1 MAISVGYNY
10 GKSPIGTEDVNAN
23 LGSTAIVE
31 HHLSFGI
38 TRKFSDKVSGSFA
51 YTHAFNN
58 KVVSSTGDEHHR
70 DRAEP
75 VQHEHFVQVLNR
87 DTRPHGRDLGISR
100 LIEAVL
106 N

>member
-10 GKSPIGTEDVNAN
+10 GKSPIGTEDVNCN

-31 HHLSFGI
+31 HHLSFGL

-58 KVVSSTGDEHHR
+58 ELASSVPAAGQHHR
-70 DRAEP
+70 D
-75 VQHEHFVQVLNR
+75 QQNQYNMN
-87 DTRPHGRDLGISR
+87 ISYKF
-100 LIEAVL
+100 
-106 N
+106 